1 MFHYRRIM
9 GRLEFSH
16 LSKYVSEVILVVKVH
31 KYCMY
36 RTYHKYVLTPNLS
49 VIHKMYSK
57 NHYIKS
63 LHAPWLRIMYIF
75 VDIVILHC
83 NFSSPNLNYVH
94 LELIID
100 F

>member
-1 MFHYRRIM
+1 M

-16 LSKYVSEVILVVKVH
+16 LSKYVSEVILVVKVR

-36 RTYHKYVLTPNLS
+36 RTYHKCVLTPNLS

-63 LHAPWLRIMYIF
+63 LHTPWLRIMY
-75 VDIVILHC
+75 VYVAIVILHC
-83 NFSSPNLNYVH
+83 NFSSPNLNYVR
-94 LELIID
+94 LEFIVD

>member
-1 MFHYRRIM
+1 M

-16 LSKYVSEVILVVKVH
+16 LSKYVSEVRLVVEVH

-63 LHAPWLRIMYIF
+63 LHMPWLRIMYIF
-75 VDIVILHC
+75 VAIIIRLHC
-83 NFSSPNLNYVH
+83 NFSSPNPNYVH
-94 LELIID
+94 PELIVD